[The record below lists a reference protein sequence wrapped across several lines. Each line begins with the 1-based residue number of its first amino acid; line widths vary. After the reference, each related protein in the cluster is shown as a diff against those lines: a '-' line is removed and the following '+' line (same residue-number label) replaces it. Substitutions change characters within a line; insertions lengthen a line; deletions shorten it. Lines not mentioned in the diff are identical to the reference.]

1 LSNILRKD
9 LSEFGLTNKNIC
21 FVKDG
26 GSNLKTCAD
35 ALRGIVSCDSLN
47 QSSGFEG
54 LCIAHIISGAC
65 NASIAPVLYQSLEHN
80 KFIRKVAKL
89 RLLDLSFGK
98 YRGQIFGGL
107 SKI

>member
-1 LSNILRKD
+1 
-9 LSEFGLTNKNIC
+9 
-21 FVKDG
+21 
-26 GSNLKTCAD
+26 
-35 ALRGIVSCDSLN
+35 
-47 QSSGFEG
+47 
-54 LCIAHIISGAC
+54 
-65 NASIAPVLYQSLEHN
+65 VLYQSLEHN